1 MAAVRKVVFAASSR
15 ADYGIV
21 RRWLGMLDSEPSIEL
36 TVAATGALLD
46 ERWGAQ
52 VSLVREDGFCVAE
65 VPVPVDTSSNR
76 AVLHT
81 MAVGL
86 DGFAAF
92 FERDTPD
99 LLIVLGDRYEML
111 SAATAA
117 ALERVPILHVHGGE
131 ATFGNYDEFIRHAI
145 TKMSLYHFTATEEYR
160 RRVIQLGED
169 LSRVWCLGALGAE
182 NCLLDEG
189 EPYAEWINALPLHGY
204 LVTLF
209 HPETLTGVD
218 PVEQAKTLESALDAI
233 GDVPAVVIGSNAD
246 TGAEAVR
253 SSLRAWTEARSGAH
267 YVENLRSE
275 DYHALVR
282 GAAALVG
289 NSSSGLIEAPSL
301 GTLTVNIGHR
311 QDGRVRGSSVI
322 DVPCEAGAISAAV
335 AAALAHPGCDAS
347 RNPYWR
353 PRCAESYFE
362 RTLEILDRIGVDAR
376 EPKRFYDLAPTGSEM
391 RALG

>member
-1 MAAVRKVVFAASSR
+1 MRRVAFAASSR

-21 RRWLGMLDSEPSIEL
+21 RRWLGMLDGEPSVE
-36 TVAATGALLD
+36 VSVVVTGALLD
-46 ERWGAQ
+46 DRWGAQ
-52 VSLVREDGFCVAE
+52 VSLVHEDGFRVAE

-76 AVLHT
+76 AVLHA

-86 DGFAAF
+86 DGFAAH
-92 FERDTPD
+92 FERSAPD

-117 ALERVPILHVHGGE
+117 SLERVPILHVHGGE
-131 ATFGNYDEFIRHAI
+131 ATFGNYDEFIRHSI

-169 LSRVWCLGALGAE
+169 PSRVWCLGALGAE
-182 NCLLDEG
+182 NCLLDGEEPHEG
-189 EPYAEWINALPLHGY
+189 WIDSLPPRGY

-218 PVEQAKTLESALDAI
+218 PTRQVEELESALDVL
-233 GDVPAVVIGSNAD
+233 GDVPVIVIGSNAD

-253 SSLRAWTEARSGAH
+253 SSLREWVEARPGAR
-267 YVENLRSE
+267 YVENLRPA

-282 GAAALVG
+282 GAGALVG

-311 QDGRVRGSSVI
+311 QDGRVRGSSVT
-322 DVPCEAGAISAAV
+322 DVPCEAAAISSAV
-335 AAALAHPGCDAS
+335 AAALARPGCDPS
-347 RNPYWR
+347 QNPYWR
-353 PRCAESYFE
+353 SRCAESYLE
-362 RTLEILDRIGVDAR
+362 RTLEILDRVGVDAR
-376 EPKRFYDLAPTGSEM
+376 EPKRFYDVAPADLDTG
-391 RALG
+391 ALG